1 MVYPKAMVSIFGKM
15 VALTKAISSKAIE
28 MAMEFGQAVLQVN
41 KLTKVTTYLI
51 RKMDMVFTIGEMV
64 TATKAVLLKIND
76 VDRGNYITMIN
87 LSKVDC
93 G

>member
-1 MVYPKAMVSIFGKM
+1 MVYPKVMVSIFGKM
-15 VALTKAISSKAIE
+15 AVLIKAILSKAIE

-87 LSKVDC
+87 LSKVDF